1 MNGILRP
8 NVYRGAFPGKGTRDM
23 LWIAALL
30 VAWVVI
36 DAVVVAVVAH
46 LAAGRRE
53 LTAGALPSLPAPAS
67 PADNTAGPY

>member
-1 MNGILRP
+1 
-8 NVYRGAFPGKGTRDM
+8 M